1 MKKLII
7 PTSCLQLSWRKYSIF
22 KGFLIKKKSF
32 EIRENINTQLG
43 KI

>member
-1 MKKLII
+1 MII
-7 PTSCLQLSWRKYSIF
+7 PTSYLQLSWRKYSIF
-22 KGFLIKKKSF
+22 KGFLIKISF

>member
-1 MKKLII
+1 MII
-7 PTSCLQLSWRKYSIF
+7 PTSYLQLSWREYSIL
-22 KGFLIKKKSF
+22 KGLLIKKKSF